1 MKVVWT
7 LERILV
13 SATVVLHSGTKFR
26 KKVVIIQGKYV
37 DKVAIKI
44 YLGKKSRKM
53 NTHCTQKKVDFL
65 RAWKKLYF

>member
-13 SATVVLHSGTKFR
+13 SATVVVLHSGTKFR

-37 DKVAIKI
+37 DKVAE
-44 YLGKKSRKM
+44 KS
-53 NTHCTQKKVDFL
+53 TQEKNQE
-65 RAWKKLYF
+65 R